1 MISSANAVYDSQ
13 CEVKTTWHTTLRGP
27 AKCVVVLRRP
37 RKIVITPFSD
47 SDVYP
52 SNHKRLPPILPQLP
66 FAIQMTS
73 RSSDQNSIGPKFG
86 SALPGST
93 AIRPCLHR
101 LVPPPS
107 DHACTIRCHRP
118 QTRLVPSGSI
128 DLRPRLH
135 HPVPPPSDQACTV
148 WFHRPQTTLAPSG
161 ATALTQ
167 TTLAAPDSTALRPLL

>member
-1 MISSANAVYDSQ
+1 
-13 CEVKTTWHTTLRGP
+13 
-27 AKCVVVLRRP
+27 
-37 RKIVITPFSD
+37 
-47 SDVYP
+47 
-52 SNHKRLPPILPQLP
+52 
-66 FAIQMTS
+66 MTS

-135 HPVPPPSDQACTV
+135 HPVPPPSDHACTIRY
-148 WFHRPQTTLAPSG
+148 HCHQTRLAPSG
-161 ATALTQ
+161 
-167 TTLAAPDSTALRPLL
+167 SIALRPRLHHPVPPPSLRPRLQRLILPPSDHSCNVWSHRTKADGAAASTYTKCQSNRFAADMLVPHSSSISHEAVIISFISSC